1 MLGDTNDE
9 IQATVEIAAK
19 GKQGKSNSEINKL
32 RQL

>member
-1 MLGDTNDE
+1 LGDSKDE
-9 IQATVEIAAK
+9 IQATVERAAE